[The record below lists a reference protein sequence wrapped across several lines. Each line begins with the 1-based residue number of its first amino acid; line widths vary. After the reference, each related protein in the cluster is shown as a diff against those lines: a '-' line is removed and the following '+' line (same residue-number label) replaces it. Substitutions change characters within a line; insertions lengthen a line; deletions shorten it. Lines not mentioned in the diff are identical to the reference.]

1 MTRYAAGRMFFQ
13 PESSLVTEVVR
24 SDNHGERAGGKLP
37 DMIVLHY
44 TGMADSEA
52 ALQRLCTPQS
62 EVSAHYF
69 VWEDGRILQC
79 VPEGR
84 RAWHA
89 GDSFWAGETD
99 INSCSI
105 GVEIANPGHD
115 LGYPDFPLRQVAATI
130 ALCRGIVIRRQIPP
144 ARVLAHSD
152 VAPGRKRDPGE
163 KFPWALMHGANV
175 GNWVEPAPITSGP
188 SFQKGDRNQ
197 AIERMQAGLAEYGY
211 GIKVTGEFDQATSD
225 VVTAFQRHFR
235 PAKVDGIADSSTL
248 VTLRN
253 LLEAGKRAALTPAR
267 PLPKS
272 AASVGWTA
280 APAGPKGRWGGKSG
294 LHG

>member
-1 MTRYAAGRMFFQ
+1 MFFQ
-13 PESSLVTEVVR
+13 PDSSLVTEVVR
-24 SDNHGERAGGKLP
+24 SDNHNERADGRQP

-52 ALQRLCTPQS
+52 ALQRLCSAQS

-69 VWEDGRILQC
+69 VWEDGRIVQC

-89 GDSFWAGETD
+89 GESFWAGETD

-115 LGYPDFPLRQVAATI
+115 LDYPDFPLRQVAATI
-130 ALCRGIVIRRQIPP
+130 ALCRGMVIRRQIPP

-163 KFPWALMHGANV
+163 KFPWALMHGAGV
-175 GNWVEPAPITSGP
+175 GHWVEPVPIAPSP
-188 SFQKGDRNQ
+188 SFEVGDRGE
-197 AIERMQAGLAEYGY
+197 AIERMQSGLAEYGY
-211 GIKVTGEFDQATSD
+211 NIKATGEFDQLTSD

-235 PAKVDGIADSSTL
+235 PQRVDGAANSSTL
-248 VTLRN
+248 ITLRN
-253 LLEAGKRAALTPAR
+253 LLDKRRTAPLTR
-267 PLPKS
+267 PSSGAKS
-272 AASVGWTA
+272 PASVGWTA
-280 APAGPKGRWGGKSG
+280 APASPKGRRGGKSG

>member
-1 MTRYAAGRMFFQ
+1 MFFQ
-13 PESSLVTEVVR
+13 PDSSLVTEVVR
-24 SDNHGERAGGKLP
+24 SDNHGERTDGRQP

-52 ALQRLCTPQS
+52 ALQRLCTPQG

-79 VPEGR
+79 VPEAR

-89 GDSFWAGETD
+89 GESFWGGETD

-115 LGYPDFPLRQVAATI
+115 LGYPDFPLRQFAATI

-163 KFPWALMHGANV
+163 KFPWALMHGASV
-175 GNWVEPAPITSGP
+175 GHWVEPAPIAPGP
-188 SFQKGDRNQ
+188 TFELGDRGQ

-211 GIKVTGEFDQATSD
+211 GIKATGEFDQATSD

-235 PAKVDGIADSSTL
+235 PARVDGVADSSTL
-248 VTLRN
+248 ITLRS
-253 LLEAGKRAALTPAR
+253 LLDARRNAALTPAR
-267 PLPKS
+267 SVPKS
-272 AASVGWTA
+272 PASVGWTA
-280 APAGPKGRWGGKSG
+280 APASPKGRRGGKSG